1 MSKTSGFFVFIGSWL
16 LAYSLWQA
24 TGIIPCGANEEW
36 LFQKLRRFT
45 SIKGIFPNWDFLL
58 KIGYY

>member
-1 MSKTSGFFVFIGSWL
+1 MSKTSGFFVVIGSWL

-24 TGIIPCGANEEW
+24 TGIIPCGANEER

-45 SIKGIFPNWDFLL
+45 SIKGIFPN
-58 KIGYY
+58 